1 MSSTHLGCMRSILF
15 LCTGNSCRSQMAEG
29 FAKKYFASLWSV
41 ESAGIEA
48 HGLNPKA
55 VEVMAEVGIDI
66 SRQKSKRVDELGDF
80 KPDVVVTLCG
90 DANENCP
97 LYPGSVK
104 REHWDLPDP
113 AKATGSD
120 EEVAAVFRSVR
131 DNIERLV
138 SKLVDNLKGK

>member
-1 MSSTHLGCMRSILF
+1 MKKTKYVLF

-29 FAKKYFASLWSV
+29 FAKKYLPPEWTV

-55 VEVMAEVGIDI
+55 VEVMAEIGIDI
-66 SRQKSKRVDELGDF
+66 SQQRSKRVDELHNF
-80 KPDVVVTLCG
+80 KPDMVITLCG

-104 REHWDLPDP
+104 RLHWDLPDP
-113 AKATGSD
+113 AKAKGND
-120 EEVAAVFRSVR
+120 EEVTAVFRNVR
-131 DNIERLV
+131 DEIERLV
-138 SKLVDNLKGK
+138 RELADNLKGA

>member
-1 MSSTHLGCMRSILF
+1 
-15 LCTGNSCRSQMAEG
+15 MAEG
-29 FAKKYFASLWSV
+29 FAKKYFAPKWAV

-55 VEVMAEVGIDI
+55 VEVMAEIGIDI
-66 SRQKSKRVDELGDF
+66 SHQRSKRVDELGDF

-104 REHWDLPDP
+104 RLHWDLPDP
-113 AKATGSD
+113 AKAKGND

-131 DNIERLV
+131 DEIERLV
-138 SKLVDNLKGK
+138 RELADNSKGT